1 MQRRAIDAIVGEEFV
16 PRMRAARCV
25 RRRDPSNGC
34 RACLLACP
42 QQALWFDA
50 RGGWRLHAAACDGC
64 GACASACPSQALD
77 APGIA
82 LAALRRAW
90 RAGEDVKLGC
100 RQGDGCH
107 LLRLPCLAGLHPEL
121 LATFLLR
128 HPTTPVTFDVS
139 RCATCDQGARTK
151 GALRGV
157 IEAQVDQAVAY
168 ARLLGV
174 TPDVRFSVDDRVD
187 APAARPFSRRDL
199 FQLARGR
206 TTALVAAGLA
216 DASGG
221 DGGDGSVALPHREG
235 LLAAARERA
244 VPSDAQPR
252 ELPVA
257 GAFFVD
263 WQVGDACDGC
273 NQAGGPRCERACP
286 NGAWRVGTAGSEMV
300 LSHDAARCSGCGA
313 CARACPRSALD
324 ARPTPVTADAG
335 RLAKRSFALARCRV
349 CRQRVSHGS
358 DGLCTNCRKRRQLE
372 HGLGPRASTCA

>member
-1 MQRRAIDAIVGEEFV
+1 MIPRRAIDAIFGEELV
-16 PRMRAARCV
+16 PRIRAARCV

-42 QQALWFDA
+42 HQALWFDA

-77 APGIA
+77 ASGID

-90 RAGEDVKLGC
+90 REGEDVRLGC
-100 RQGDGCH
+100 RQCDAGQV
-107 LLRLPCLAGLHPEL
+107 LRLPCLAGLHPEL
-121 LATFLLR
+121 LATLLLR
-128 HPTTPVTFDVS
+128 HPTTRVTLDVS
-139 RCATCDQGARTK
+139 RCDACAPGACAK

-157 IEAQVDQAVAY
+157 IEARVNQAVAY

-174 TPDVRFSVDDRVD
+174 TPDVRVSVDDRVD
-187 APAARPFSRRDL
+187 APAARPISRRDL
-199 FQLARGR
+199 FGLARER
-206 TTALVAAGLA
+206 TTGLVAGSLA
-216 DASGG
+216 EASGG
-221 DGGDGSVALPHREG
+221 DGSAALPYRES

-244 VPSDAQPR
+244 RALDVAPL

-273 NQAGGPRCERACP
+273 AQAGGPRCERACP
-286 NGAWRVGTAGSEMV
+286 NGAWRLGSRAGETV

-324 ARPTPVTADAG
+324 PRPALVTADAG
-335 RLAKRSFALARCRV
+335 RLAKRSFALSRCRL
-349 CRQRVSHGS
+349 CRQRVSHGG
-358 DGLCTNCRKRRQLE
+358 DGLCTNCRKRQGVAASLP
-372 HGLGPRASTCA
+372 PRATGTAT